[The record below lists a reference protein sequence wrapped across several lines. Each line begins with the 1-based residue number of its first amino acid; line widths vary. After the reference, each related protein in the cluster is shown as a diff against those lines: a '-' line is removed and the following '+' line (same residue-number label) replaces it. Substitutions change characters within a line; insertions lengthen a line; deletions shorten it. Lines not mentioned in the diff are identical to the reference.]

1 MSKAKQTDAI
11 RLYRQKPPVALG
23 RAHLAEWQPVLEA
36 MIRDSHRLE
45 GIFVWMTHNYKT
57 LGFTLPAKVTV
68 RDWLVAIRKE
78 IGEELRRRKPRKEAT
93 NNNRKSPASPRKITG
108 TTANAPN
115 TGKPPGQT
123 RTAQPIGKG
132 GGLLLA
138 KSTDQ
143 QNARELRASN
153 IRKITAKLPRD
164 TDGNILANQQPTE
177 IDLAKIRVR

>member
-45 GIFVWMTHNYKT
+45 GIFVWMTNNYKT

-78 IGEELRRRKPRKEAT
+78 IGKELRRRKPRKAAT
-93 NNNRKSPASPRKITG
+93 NNHRSPASSPKIAG
-108 TTANAPN
+108 TSANDPN

-132 GGLLLA
+132 GGLPLEKA
-138 KSTDQ
+138 TDQ
-143 QNARELRASN
+143 QSARDLRATN
-153 IRKITAKLPRD
+153 IREITAKLPRD
-164 TDGNILANQQPTE
+164 TDGSILANQKPPK
-177 IDLAKIRVR
+177 IDLAKIRVS